1 MDTPQPD
8 LTVTHTSTVTPDQI
22 DELGHM
28 NVRYYGMNAHAATT
42 AFCAEL
48 GLGDPAVRSRYTRH
62 HHEQMEGNELEVRSA
77 VIADGAAA
85 AGGRLCFYHEL
96 RNRADDDLAAT
107 FVFEVDHPQIEMP
120 GIELPDY
127 GRPRSLR
134 LSADGLAAAPPFEE
148 LREHGLAVRLP
159 RTVTTE
165 DSMGADA
172 VPTWLVNNLI
182 WGGERPDGESDWI
195 RELPNGDRFAFAV
208 MESRLWVSGEPVPV
222 GTPIQSF
229 GANVAIADKVVHD
242 VNWCYDTSTGEPI
255 AAMEGVDVCFN
266 MTERRSMSLPDS
278 ARARSAETLFPH
290 YAIS

>member
-1 MDTPQPD
+1 
-8 LTVTHTSTVTPDQI
+8 
-22 DELGHM
+22 
-28 NVRYYGMNAHAATT
+28 VRYYGMNAHAATT

-48 GLGDPAVRSRYTRH
+48 GLGNPSVVSRYTRH

-77 VIADGAAA
+77 VAA
-85 AGGRLCFYHEL
+85 AGEAGAGRLCFYHEL

-107 FVFEVDHPQIEMP
+107 FVFEVDHPRVETP

-134 LSADGLAAAPPFEE
+134 LDANGLASAPPFEE
-148 LREHGLAVRLP
+148 LLERGLAVRLP

-165 DSMGADA
+165 DSMGADE

-208 MESRLWVSGEPVPV
+208 MESRLWVRGTPVPV

-242 VNWCYDTSTGEPI
+242 VNWCYDTSTGEPL

-266 MTERRSMSLPDS
+266 MTERRSMSLPAS
-278 ARARSAETLFPH
+278 ARARSEETLFPQ